1 MFVRLIL
8 ASLLAD
14 FVFQPSSLVDWK
26 RRRLGGLLVHVLVVF
41 LLALL
46 AGIDLWSLRYLVLV
60 VTLAAMHLAIDWIKI
75 VIDNRIRDGYWP
87 LITFLGDQA
96 LHVGTIDAILVSFG
110 YTPTSVIWY
119 VLDFLLTDPRHLAL
133 GSVYVA
139 AVFAGSIVVRLVV
152 QPFEMKVTER
162 PGLLRAGAYIGMIE
176 RLLLTSLVASDQYG
190 AVGFVLAAKSI
201 ARHKQMEDP
210 EFAEYFLIGTLTS
223 SALAVVAGILVK
235 AILR

>member
-60 VTLAAMHLAIDWIKI
+60 VTLAVMHLAIDWI
-75 VIDNRIRDGYWP
+75 
-87 LITFLGDQA
+87 
-96 LHVGTIDAILVSFG
+96 
-110 YTPTSVIWY
+110 TPTSVIWY
-119 VLDFLLTDPRHLAL
+119 VLNFLLTDPRHLAL

-152 QPFEMKVTER
+152 QLFKMKVTEK

-176 RLLLTSLVASDQYG
+176 RVLLTSLVASDQYG

-223 SALAVVAGILVK
+223 SALAVVAGMLVK